1 MKLIKYILAGIIML
15 VAGSTVFAQKNLVL
29 NGGFENE
36 LEGWVDYSA
45 KVTPYMY
52 SAGKMSAALFSSDS
66 SKWMGMHQVVSLPKN
81 TQYILMSAKIK
92 ADGVST
98 GKNAWNGALFLFEM
112 LNKQEAKIGEGINIA
127 SVTGDEDWKL
137 YEKAYIIPP
146 GVTKIKLLFALGY
159 VTGTMFV
166 DEVSLKVIT
175 QSEFE
180 KYL

>member
-81 TQYILMSAKIK
+81 TQYMLMSAKIK

-146 GVTKIKLLFALGY
+146 GVTKIKFLFALGY

-166 DEVSLKVIT
+166 DEVSLKVLT

>member
-1 MKLIKYILAGIIML
+1 MLAGIML
-15 VAGSTVFAQKNLVL
+15 IASHAVFAQKNLVL

-36 LEGWVDYSA
+36 LENWVDYSA
-45 KVTPYMY
+45 KVTPYVY
-52 SAGKMSAALFSSDS
+52 SAGKMSAALFSSDPA
-66 SKWMGMHQVVSLPKN
+66 KWTGMHQIVTLPKN

-98 GKNAWNGALFLFEM
+98 GKDAWNGALFLFEA
-112 LNKQEAKIGEGINIA
+112 LNKQENKIGEGINIA
-127 SVTGDEDWKL
+127 TVKGDENWKV

-146 GVTKIKLLFALGY
+146 GITKIKLLFALGY

-166 DEVSLKVIT
+166 DEVNLKVIT